1 MLKSW
6 FLFLRRSSSW
16 CCKVSPHTERTQYLM
31 VYLFDDLYTVTK
43 KKSPTAVEPAEV
55 LRSHSE
61 FQGDRA
67 ENYLKAFLYKSFL
80 SV

>member
-1 MLKSW
+1 
-6 FLFLRRSSSW
+6 
-16 CCKVSPHTERTQYLM
+16 M
-31 VYLFDDLYTVTK
+31 VYLFDYLYTVTKK

>member
-1 MLKSW
+1 
-6 FLFLRRSSSW
+6 
-16 CCKVSPHTERTQYLM
+16 M
-31 VYLFDDLYTVTK
+31 VYLFDDLYTVTKK